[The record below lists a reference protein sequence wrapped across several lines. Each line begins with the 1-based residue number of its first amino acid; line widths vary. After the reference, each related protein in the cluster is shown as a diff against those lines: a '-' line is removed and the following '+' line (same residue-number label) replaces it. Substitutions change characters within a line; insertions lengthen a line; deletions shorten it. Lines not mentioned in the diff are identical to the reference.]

1 MTAIEAYRDVSD
13 QFCIVYDSRSVG
25 EGKTYDQLTRIAT
38 VPGRYIFAVDRRDI
52 MFERVTKLKEIADRL
67 SVNIIVKTVHTTIG
81 DSSDRPGSVRLDI
94 EALPGTYQSGHLI
107 VFITHA
113 GLQSV
118 DLRAFG
124 DWHLV
129 IDETPSIFDRATLR
143 TSVSRDLVGSL
154 FDLEPYGEF
163 SKIIPNAK
171 FSTRV
176 VSGDSLAGPLGTLHA
191 RVTGGRCLVLT
202 HLRDWKDLD
211 CNSRWTWWSLWSF
224 AGLAAFKSVIILA
237 AGFDK
242 SLTFELCRSR
252 HPEISWRQMGSAP
265 PRPSRE
271 RTLTVRYFAEA
282 HRATRNLFGSKVGE
296 GYIATI
302 AGYLAKQPAD
312 RIWTCNLD
320 EKGAMQRRLTHGY
333 LTPRQAGSNSWA
345 HIDHAAI
352 IYTSKPDLYER
363 RLLMSLDVDPACVIE
378 TRELD
383 TIYQF
388 VGRTS
393 LRDRQSNRDITVH
406 VYDKTQAEAIARSFD
421 VDPGLTV
428 RLELVDLGF
437 AHNVHG
443 RSETSNL
450 TEEQKADRKRELAR
464 LRKRKERAA
473 RKDLCTEP
481 PVDI

>member
-1 MTAIEAYRDVSD
+1 MPDCFTID
-13 QFCIVYDSRSVG
+13 YDSRSVG
-25 EGKTYDQLTRIAT
+25 DGKTYDQLTRIAKE
-38 VPGRYIFAVDRRDI
+38 PGRYLFAVDRRDI
-52 MFERVTKLKEIADRL
+52 MIEREAKLNEIAKL
-67 SVNIIVKTVHTTIG
+67 VGTNVTVMLIHTPIG
-81 DSSDRPGSVRLDI
+81 NGPGQSGNVRTNI
-94 EALPGTYQSGHLI
+94 EALPGTYQSGHL
-107 VFITHA
+107 VAFITHA
-113 GLQSV
+113 GLQSA
-118 DLRAFG
+118 DHRAFS
-124 DWHLV
+124 DWHLI
-129 IDETPSIFDRATLR
+129 IDETPSIFDRATLK
-143 TSVSRDLVGSL
+143 TTVSRDLVASL

-163 SKIIPNAK
+163 SKIIPKAK

-191 RVTGGRCLVLT
+191 RVIGGQCLVLT
-202 HLRDWKDLD
+202 HLRDWLDLD
-211 CNSRWTWWSLWSF
+211 RNSRWSWWSLWSL
-224 AGLAAFKSVIILA
+224 AGLTAFKSAVILA

-252 HPEISWRQMGSAP
+252 HPEIAWRRISSAP

-282 HRATRNLFGSKVGE
+282 HVATRHLFGSKVGE

-302 AGYLAKQPAD
+302 AGYLAKQPTD
-312 RIWTCNLD
+312 CIWTCNAA
-320 EKGAMQRRLTHGY
+320 EKAAMQKRLADGY

-345 HIDHAAI
+345 HINHAAI

-363 RLLMSLDVDPACVIE
+363 RLLTSLDVDPACVIE
-378 TRELD
+378 TRERD

-388 VGRTS
+388 LGRTS

-406 VYDKTQAEAIARSFD
+406 VYDKEQAEAVARSFG
-421 VDPGLTV
+421 VDPCLTV

-450 TEEQKADRKRELAR
+450 TEGQKADRKRELAR
-464 LRKRKERAA
+464 LRKQKERAA
-473 RKDLCTEP
+473 RKGLCSASRGS
-481 PVDI
+481 I